1 VSELFQHYLFLGSG
15 CILSSLMNIS
25 GIIKRVI
32 GFVAGIG
39 WIQNVLEDL
48 FGKAAKSIVILSFEI
63 RSQPWQIVSR

>member
-1 VSELFQHYLFLGSG
+1 MF
-15 CILSSLMNIS
+15 SLMNIY

-48 FGKAAKSIVILSFEI
+48 FGKAGKGIVILSFEI
-63 RSQPWQIVSR
+63 GSQPWQIVPR

>member
-1 VSELFQHYLFLGSG
+1 V
-15 CILSSLMNIS
+15 NIS

-48 FGKAAKSIVILSFEI
+48 FGQAGKGIVILSFEI
-63 RSQPWQIVSR
+63 GSQQR